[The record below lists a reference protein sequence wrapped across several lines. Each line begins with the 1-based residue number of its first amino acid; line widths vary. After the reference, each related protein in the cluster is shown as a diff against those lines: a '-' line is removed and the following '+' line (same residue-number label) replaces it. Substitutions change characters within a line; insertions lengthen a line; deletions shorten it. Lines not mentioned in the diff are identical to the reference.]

1 MARVVGR
8 RTSAIRTNVPG
19 LSRNRIVGTALKL
32 VDRDGLAAL
41 SLRKLGVAL
50 GVEAMSLYHYFPS
63 KRHLLD
69 ALVDHAIESVEIPKA
84 SLAPLERLRAICY
97 SYRAMAHGF
106 PKLYPLIAL
115 HRLNTPT
122 GVRLIEQVLALV
134 QAVEPDPETM
144 ARQFRAMGYLLT
156 GAALDETSGYA
167 RGPSA
172 AEPVD
177 DAFVAKHC
185 PRLASV
191 ARYFKEPEWD
201 ATFAYAVDALMAG
214 LAASSSTSR

>member
-1 MARVVGR
+1 
-8 RTSAIRTNVPG
+8 
-19 LSRNRIVGTALKL
+19 
-32 VDRDGLAAL
+32 
-41 SLRKLGVAL
+41 
-50 GVEAMSLYHYFPS
+50 MSVYHYFPS

-69 ALVDHAIESVEIPKA
+69 ALVEHAIGSVAIPDA
-84 SLAPLERLRAICY
+84 SLHPLERLRKLCY
-97 SYRAMAHGF
+97 NYRAMAHRF

-122 GVRLIEQVLALV
+122 GVRVIEQVLALV
-134 QAVEPDPETM
+134 QAVEPEPEAM

-177 DAFVAKHC
+177 DDYVAKHC

-201 ATFAYAVDALMAG
+201 ATVAYAVDALIAG
-214 LAASSSTSR
+214 FESNSNASRRGDVVTGASPHRRRSTAIDAS